1 MIVNN
6 NFDPHKYGFLLAQ
19 TLPAVIETEADNERM
34 LEVVNQLMSKGEDQ
48 IAPEEQTLLRLL
60 VKLIEDFEARAY
72 RVEPGPPYLT
82 LQRLMEARGVK
93 PEQII
98 GYDGWADEA
107 RKLCADEKLNHERG
121 FVTDCIQG
129 GFEPPEITIRRTYRP
144 FGEQIYSERTS

>member
-82 LQRLMEARGVK
+82 LQRLMEARGVRQK
-93 PEQII
+93 DLRDIF
-98 GYDGWADEA
+98 GSDGIASEVCNGKRGISKTHA
-107 RKLCADEKLNHERG
+107 KKLAA
-121 FVTDCIQG
+121 
-129 GFEPPEITIRRTYRP
+129 Y
-144 FGEQIYSERTS
+144 FGVPVDLLI

>member
-1 MIVNN
+1 MIVNT

-72 RVEPGPPYLT
+72 HIKPGPPYLT
-82 LQRLMEARGVK
+82 LQRLMEARGVRQK
-93 PEQII
+93 DLLPIF
-98 GYDGWADEA
+98 GSDGIASEVCNGKRGISKTQA
-107 RKLCADEKLNHERG
+107 KKLAA
-121 FVTDCIQG
+121 
-129 GFEPPEITIRRTYRP
+129 Y
-144 FGEQIYSERTS
+144 FGVPVDLLI